1 MSASPVVSACGAL
14 VGILLLT
21 GCAPTLTAEHAAP
34 ARAGDCN
41 DLPGV
46 NGDPGVLAG
55 FDWTG
60 EKHKYGEPV
69 NVYVCVSPEG
79 GGTVEV
85 SPVPTGVTV
94 TPTRAAMSPSGS
106 GVVPFTVVVQRGASG
121 RLTMRQMV
129 GPSTKPHATMPGP
142 TIVTEQDGWH
152 FAPSH

>member
-1 MSASPVVSACGAL
+1 MQRPPVPATVTTCRVSTVTRASS
-14 VGILLLT
+14 
-21 GCAPTLTAEHAAP
+21 
-34 ARAGDCN
+34 
-41 DLPGV
+41 
-46 NGDPGVLAG
+46 LAST
-55 FDWTG
+55 WTG